1 MGARQVPSA
10 INAKIVANIA
20 LGKTATE
27 TAKLYGVSD
36 TYCHKLMLCV
46 KYVSAKD
53 WEGLLEYSKTNTT
66 RVVIDWACD
75 YLSTPM
81 PPDIAKR
88 LEEVCYR
95 YRPSAK
101 VDNEADNTATAIVK
115 LLEKLDAA
123 VSAITAA
130 ADDICQTNATSRKLL
145 EDCINA
151 NFDVLN
157 GTVRDGFES
166 TKTTIR
172 KEARK

>member
-1 MGARQVPSA
+1 MGARQVPND
-10 INAKIVANIA
+10 INAKIVANMA
-20 LGKTATE
+20 LGRSATE

-36 TYCHKLMLCV
+36 TYCSKLMLCV
-46 KYVSAKD
+46 KYISSKD
-53 WEGLLEYSKTNTT
+53 WEGLLAYSKSYTART
-66 RVVIDWACD
+66 VIDWACE
-75 YLSTPM
+75 YLNTPM
-81 PPDIAKR
+81 LPDIAKR

-95 YRPSAK
+95 TPTK
-101 VDNEADNTATAIVK
+101 VDNTAAAIVK

-145 EDCINA
+145 EECINS
-151 NFDVLN
+151 NFDVLS

-172 KEARK
+172 KETRK